1 MTDAIETQ
9 ENEIQEL
16 QHCTFGLTM
25 VMEYL
30 CCNREDVLRD
40 LIDYVATYGDLDKPQ
55 EKHPTIEGAKL
66 AVMKEIS
73 AMEHGNEIGDIAE
86 TYITEHE
93 QN

>member
-1 MTDAIETQ
+1 MTYTIETQ

-30 CCNREDVLRD
+30 CCNREEVLKD
-40 LIDYVATYGDLDKPQ
+40 LIDYVATYGDWDNPQ
-55 EKHPTIEGAKL
+55 EKHPVIEGAKL

-73 AMEHGNEIGDIAE
+73 AMEHGSEIGDIAE
-86 TYITEHE
+86 QHISKLSS
-93 QN
+93 